1 MSSFQTPK
9 YIENYLN
16 LSWRKPPQNFVNCS
30 QYYAGLDPF
39 FINYMNTVVR
49 PCLAYMNG
57 AADGIVNS
65 GLKMNIG
72 YTIKKT
78 AVKLLKGDKIIFEG
92 KDVDTKV
99 LSDEWS
105 GAVGFDRFLEAFVD
119 NLCAGT
125 TIIKLNKDK
134 MGRCIPITERVDRF
148 YAVYDDCG
156 NVIKVVIFNSLLF
169 QMNYGK
175 SVRNSFW
182 LVEER
187 FYKKGKACVRYK
199 VQAKS
204 GIAGQ
209 EILPTIDGVGIPEK
223 DLPEE
228 AQNIVRVKGIKL
240 NKEIELPFRDGLGVW
255 SAQLTATNS
264 CVPNLPMGD
273 PLLYG
278 ALDLLWSIDVVFS
291 GSLTDVILGKGK
303 ILVPKRFL
311 ETLRTD
317 LKAMGLKTT
326 VGETMSDRIMA
337 RTELLNDDDDSF
349 VYVATERDKD
359 FPPQNIQFDIRSD
372 AYRGMLELYLR
383 HVVSLCGFAPTSIFP
398 FLADNSEKTA
408 TEVTAEENLTRATV
422 QGVHQIITPVLNRL
436 LNEVLYQLYKDS
448 GKEYKN
454 KVSIKLSDYIGN
466 PLLRDQNVRD
476 NYQAGLIP
484 QETAVQK
491 INSTSA
497 RETAEY
503 MDKIMADDKRKNPYD
518 GLNEEYQ
525 GILND
530 NSEQTVELPSV
541 GVGRSGSGN
550 QRDGA
555 KGISETNI
563 ETEN

>member
-16 LSWRKPPQNFVNCS
+16 LTWRKPPQNFVNCS

-39 FINYMNTVVR
+39 FINYMNTVIR

-78 AVKLLKGDKIIFEG
+78 AVHLLKGDKIIFEG
-92 KDVDTKV
+92 KDANTKM
-99 LSDEWS
+99 LSDVWS
-105 GAVGFDRFLEAFVD
+105 PSVNFEKFLESTID
-119 NLCAGT
+119 NLMAGT
-125 TIIKLNKDK
+125 TVIKLNKDVF
-134 MGRCIPITERVDRF
+134 GRCIPVSERVDRY
-148 YAVYDDCG
+148 YASIDDCG
-156 NVIKVVIFNSLLF
+156 NVIRIVIFNSLIY
-169 QMNYGK
+169 QMNFGK

-187 FYKKGKACVRYK
+187 FYKKSKPYVRYK

-209 EILPTIDGVGIPEK
+209 EILPTIDGAGIPEK

-228 AQNIVRVKGIKL
+228 ARNIVKTKGITL
-240 NKEIELPFRDGLGVW
+240 NKETELPFKDGLGVW
-255 SAQLTATNS
+255 SLTLTANNS
-264 CVPNLPMGD
+264 CVPGLKMGD

-291 GSLTDVILGKGK
+291 GSLTDVLLGKGK

-311 ETLRTD
+311 ETIRND
-317 LKAMGLKTT
+317 LNAIGLKTT
-326 VGETMSDRIMA
+326 AGNNSLSDKIMQ
-337 RTELLNDDDDSF
+337 RSDFLNDEDDSF

-359 FPPQNIQFDIRSD
+359 FPPQNVQFDIRSEQ
-372 AYRGMLELYLR
+372 YRGMLETYLR

-398 FLADNSEKTA
+398 FLADGSTKTA

-422 QGVHQIITPVLNRL
+422 QSVHQIITPVIERL
-436 LNEVLYQLYKDS
+436 LNEVLYQLYKEM
-448 GKEYKN
+448 GKEYKDTV
-454 KVSIKLSDYIGN
+454 KVKLSDYIGN
-466 PLLRDQNVRD
+466 PLLRDQNIRE

-484 QETAVQK
+484 QETAIQRINGISDSETQEYVKK
-491 INSTSA
+491 IKQNKQS
-497 RETAEY
+497 E
-503 MDKIMADDKRKNPYD
+503 I
-518 GLNEEYQ
+518 
-525 GILND
+525 ND
-530 NSEQTVELPSV
+530 TLSDFYGVNNDSEQTVEPS
-541 GVGRSGSGN
+541 GVG
-550 QRDGA
+550 
-555 KGISETNI
+555 T
-563 ETEN
+563 

>member
-16 LSWRKPPQNFVNCS
+16 LTWRKPPQNFVNCS
-30 QYYAGLDPF
+30 QYYSGLDPY

-57 AADGIVNS
+57 AADGVVNS

-92 KDVDTKV
+92 NDYDTKI
-99 LSDEWS
+99 LSEKWNNS
-105 GAVGFDRFLEAFVD
+105 VGFDKFLEAFID

-125 TIIKLNKDK
+125 TVVKLNKDRQ
-134 MGRCIPITERVDRF
+134 GRCVPMTERVDRY
-148 YAVYDDCG
+148 YASYDDCG
-156 NVIKVVIFNSLLF
+156 NVIRITIFNSLLF
-169 QMNYGK
+169 QMNFGK
-175 SVRNSFW
+175 AVRNSFW

-187 FYKKGKACVRYK
+187 YYKKSKAYVRYK

-209 EILPTIDGVGIPEK
+209 EILPTIGGDGIPEK

-228 AQNIVRVKGIKL
+228 VQALVKAKGLTL
-240 NKEIELPFRDGLGVW
+240 NKEVVLPFRDGLGVW
-255 SAQLTATNS
+255 CAQLTANNS

-291 GSLTDVILGKGK
+291 GSLTDVILGKNK

-311 ETLRTD
+311 ETVRGD
-317 LKAMGLKTT
+317 LQSFGLKTT
-326 VGETMSDRIMA
+326 AGKEISLSDRIMS
-337 RTELLNDDDDSF
+337 RTDMLNDDEDTF

-359 FPPQNIQFDIRSD
+359 FPPQNVQFDIRSE
-372 AYRGMLELYLR
+372 AYRSMLELYLR

-398 FLADNSEKTA
+398 FLADNSQKTA

-422 QGVHQIITPVLNRL
+422 QSVHQIITPVLERM

-448 GKEYKN
+448 GKEYN
-454 KVSIKLSDYIGN
+454 GNVRLKLSDYIGN
-466 PLLRDQNVRD
+466 PLLRDQNIRENV
-476 NYQAGLIP
+476 QAGLTPKEIG
-484 QETAVQK
+484 VQK
-491 INSTSA
+491 INATSDTETKEYLQKI
-497 RETAEY
+497 REDEKY
-503 MDKIMADDKRKNPYD
+503 QNPYD
-518 GLNEEYQ
+518 GISEEYQ
-525 GILND
+525 GLLND
-530 NSEQTVELPSV
+530 NSEQTAELPSI

-550 QRDGA
+550 
-555 KGISETNI
+555 
-563 ETEN
+563 

>member
-9 YIENYLN
+9 YIESYLN
-16 LSWRKPPQNFVNCS
+16 LNWRKPPQNFVNCS
-30 QYYAGLDPF
+30 QYYSGLDPY
-39 FINYMNTVVR
+39 FITYMNTVIR

-57 AADGIVNS
+57 AADGVVNS

-72 YTIKKT
+72 FTIKKT
-78 AVKLLKGDKIIFEG
+78 AVKLLKGDKVIFEG
-92 KDVDTKV
+92 PDGDTKV

-105 GAVGFDRFLEAFVD
+105 GSVGFDRFLEAFID

-125 TIIKLNKDK
+125 TIVKLNKDRA
-134 MGRCIPITERVDRF
+134 GRCVPMTERVDRY
-148 YAVYDDCG
+148 YATYDDCG
-156 NVIKVVIFNSLLF
+156 NIARIVIFNSLLF
-169 QMNYGK
+169 QMNFGRA
-175 SVRNSFW
+175 VRNSFW

-187 FYKKGKACVRYK
+187 YYKNGKAVVRYK

-209 EILPTIDGVGIPEK
+209 EILPTINGAGIPEK

-228 AQNIVRVKGIKL
+228 VQGVIRAKGIKL

-255 SAQLTATNS
+255 GAQLTANNS

-303 ILVPKRFL
+303 VLVPKRYL
-311 ETLRTD
+311 ESLRAD
-317 LKAMGLKTT
+317 FKNIGLKVTP
-326 VGETMSDRIMA
+326 GNDNSLSDRIMT
-337 RTELLNDDDDSF
+337 RTDMENDDDDSF

-359 FPPQNIQFDIRSD
+359 FPPQDVQFDIRSE

-383 HVVSLCGFAPTSIFP
+383 HVVSMCGFAPTSIFP
-398 FLADNSEKTA
+398 FLADGSTKTA

-422 QGVHQIITPVLNRL
+422 QSVHQIITPVLERM

-448 GKEYKN
+448 GKDYDGRIK
-454 KVSIKLSDYIGN
+454 IKLSDYIGN
-466 PLLRDQNVRD
+466 PLLRDQNIRE

-484 QETAVQK
+484 QETAVQRVNSISDSETQEYLRK
-491 INSTSA
+491 IS
-497 RETAEY
+497 E
-503 MDKIMADDKRKNPYD
+503 DQKKNNPFD
-518 GLNEEYQ
+518 GLDEEYK
-525 GILND
+525 GIND
-530 NSEQTVELPSV
+530 DSEQTAEPTGDSV
-541 GVGRSGSGN
+541 GRVGSGD
-550 QRDGA
+550 QRDGTA
-555 KGISETNI
+555 GVFE
-563 ETEN
+563 ENA